1 MCIKIIIGIGNYNK
15 KLFYTRHNV
24 GIWFINKIINN
35 NFLKYIKFNKIYKIK
50 NKNKKIYLYV
60 PKSYINNIGIHILNI
75 KKKLKIKNKN
85 ILIIYDEINIKPG
98 KSKIKFI
105 FNKNSTHNGIKN
117 IIKYLNQKKIYYL
130 RIGIGRP
137 KNKKVLKNFVLEK
150 PLNQE
155 KKLIYKSIN
164 KSIKYIKLLFLSKN
178 NNFKY
183 IQNLINS

>member
-1 MCIKIIIGIGNYNK
+1 MIGIGNYNK
-15 KLFYTRHNV
+15 KLLNTRHNV

-50 NKNKKIYLYV
+50 INKKKIYIYV
-60 PKSYINNIGIHILNI
+60 PKSYINNIGIHIFNI

-85 ILIIYDEINIKPG
+85 ILIINDEINIKPG
-98 KSKIKFI
+98 KTKIKFI
-105 FNKNSTHNGIKN
+105 YNKNSTHNGIKN
-117 IIKYLNQKKIYYL
+117 IIKYINKKKIYQL
-130 RIGIGRP
+130 RIGIGKP
-137 KNKKVLKNFVLEK
+137 KNKKELKNFVLEE
-150 PLNQE
+150 PLEKE